1 MMTMASLTNIKTI
14 VLDLETFSSVNLAK
28 SGVYPYVEAP
38 DFQILLAA
46 ISINGNEPI
55 VYDLASGDVLP
66 DEIIAALKDEKITKI
81 AYNCQFERICL
92 SRYLGYE
99 TGHYLS
105 PRGWK
110 DTMILALYNGLPRSL
125 AQVGEVLKLTDKKMT
140 EGKDLIR
147 YFCVPCK
154 PTKSNGFRTR
164 NYPYHALDKWQ
175 IMKEYNKRD
184 VVTEMEIEERLSK
197 YPVPDFVWEEFYM
210 DQKINDT
217 GILVD
222 VKLIDNAIALD
233 NSSKQELTS
242 SMKELTELENPNSVS
257 QLKAWLQEQEVNVAS
272 LGKKDVEKFA
282 LDYEG
287 TQIGQMMVFRKMLA
301 KSSVKKYYAM
311 KVALCTD
318 NRIRGMFGFYGAK
331 TGRWVSRIVQ
341 LQNLRRNDLPDLDE
355 ARELVR
361 EGQKEALTALY
372 EDIPDTLSQLVR
384 IAFVAKPGFKFAVA
398 DFSAIECRVVA
409 WLAGEKW
416 VLDAFE
422 NNEDIYCVTAE
433 KMFHV
438 PVKKH
443 GVNGELRQ
451 KGKQCTLS
459 CSYGGGANAMIA
471 MGALEAGMS
480 QDELAPL
487 VATWRDANPNIVKF
501 WWDIDR
507 AIKHCIV
514 YKSKKSVGKIG
525 IEYKSGMLFITLPSG
540 RRLSYVK
547 PKLDYNK
554 FGSESV
560 VYWALDMSKKWSRIE
575 SYGPKFVENITQAV
589 ARDILMNSMM
599 NLKKFNIVA
608 HIHDELIIEVPKD
621 TDLAFICKEMGKA
634 PDWAAGLVLRA
645 DGYETP
651 YYKKD

>member
-1 MMTMASLTNIKTI
+1 MMTTTSLTNIKTI

-164 NYPYHALDKWQ
+164 NYPYHAPDKWQ
-175 IMKEYNKRD
+175 VMKEYNKRD

-233 NSSKQELTS
+233 DSSKQELTS

-257 QLKAWLQEQEVNVAS
+257 QLKEWLQEQGVNVAS

-287 TQIGQMMVFRKMLA
+287 TQIGQMMEFRKMLA
-301 KSSVKKYYAM
+301 KSSVKKYYSM
-311 KVALCTD
+311 KVALCAD

-384 IAFVAKPGFKFAVA
+384 TAFVAKPGFKFAVA

-443 GVNGELRQ
+443 GINGELRQ

-459 CSYGGGANAMIA
+459 CSYGGGAHLSSLHQ
-471 MGALEAGMS
+471 GRT
-480 QDELAPL
+480 AP
-487 VATWRDANPNIVKF
+487 
-501 WWDIDR
+501 
-507 AIKHCIV
+507 
-514 YKSKKSVGKIG
+514 
-525 IEYKSGMLFITLPSG
+525 
-540 RRLSYVK
+540 
-547 PKLDYNK
+547 
-554 FGSESV
+554 
-560 VYWALDMSKKWSRIE
+560 
-575 SYGPKFVENITQAV
+575 
-589 ARDILMNSMM
+589 
-599 NLKKFNIVA
+599 
-608 HIHDELIIEVPKD
+608 
-621 TDLAFICKEMGKA
+621 
-634 PDWAAGLVLRA
+634 AAGGAVSPSTERNFLRHWCSR
-645 DGYETP
+645 
-651 YYKKD
+651 

>member
-1 MMTMASLTNIKTI
+1 M
-14 VLDLETFSSVNLAK
+14 
-28 SGVYPYVEAP
+28 
-38 DFQILLAA
+38 
-46 ISINGNEPI
+46 
-55 VYDLASGDVLP
+55 
-66 DEIIAALKDEKITKI
+66 
-81 AYNCQFERICL
+81 
-92 SRYLGYE
+92 
-99 TGHYLS
+99 
-105 PRGWK
+105 
-110 DTMILALYNGLPRSL
+110 
-125 AQVGEVLKLTDKKMT
+125 
-140 EGKDLIR
+140 
-147 YFCVPCK
+147 
-154 PTKSNGFRTR
+154 
-164 NYPYHALDKWQ
+164 
-175 IMKEYNKRD
+175 
-184 VVTEMEIEERLSK
+184 
-197 YPVPDFVWEEFYM
+197 
-210 DQKINDT
+210 
-217 GILVD
+217 
-222 VKLIDNAIALD
+222 
-233 NSSKQELTS
+233 
-242 SMKELTELENPNSVS
+242 
-257 QLKAWLQEQEVNVAS
+257 
-272 LGKKDVEKFA
+272 
-282 LDYEG
+282 
-287 TQIGQMMVFRKMLA
+287 
-301 KSSVKKYYAM
+301 
-311 KVALCTD
+311 
-318 NRIRGMFGFYGAK
+318 
-331 TGRWVSRIVQ
+331 
-341 LQNLRRNDLPDLDE
+341 
-355 ARELVR
+355 
-361 EGQKEALTALY
+361 
-372 EDIPDTLSQLVR
+372 SQLVR
-384 IAFVAKPGFKFAVA
+384 TAFVAQPGFKFAVA

-443 GVNGELRQ
+443 GINGELRQ

-514 YKSKKSVGKIG
+514 YKSKKNVGRIG

-621 TDLAFICKEMGKA
+621 TDLVFICKEMGKA

>member
-1 MMTMASLTNIKTI
+1 MMTTASLTNIHTL
-14 VLDLETFSSVNLAK
+14 VLDLETYSSVNLQK

-38 DFQILLAA
+38 DFQILIAA
-46 ISINGNEPI
+46 VSVNGEEPI
-55 VYDLASGDVLP
+55 VYDLASGDQLP
-66 DEIIAALKDEKITKI
+66 DEIIAAIKAEGVLKKS
-81 AYNCQFERICL
+81 YNCSFERICL
-92 SRYLGYE
+92 SRYLGYQ
-99 TGHYLS
+99 TGEYLS
-105 PRGWK
+105 PKSWQ

-125 AQVGEVLKLTDKKMT
+125 KQVGEVLNLTDKKME

-164 NYPYHALDKWQ
+164 NLPIHDSKKWST
-175 IMKEYNKRD
+175 MLAYCKRD
-184 VVTEMEIEERLSK
+184 VVTEMEIEDRLK
-197 YPVPDFVWEEFYM
+197 NYPVPDFVWDEFYL

-222 VKLIDNAIALD
+222 VDLIDNAIALD
-233 NSSKQELTS
+233 DTSKEELTS
-242 SMKELTELENPNSVS
+242 SMKELTELDNPNSVS
-257 QLKAWLQEQEVNVAS
+257 QLKTWLSEQGVDVSS
-272 LGKKDVEKFA
+272 LGKKDVEKYAENFS
-282 LDYEG
+282 G
-287 TQIGQMMVFRKMLA
+287 TDIGQMMELRKMLS
-301 KSSVKKYYAM
+301 KSSIKKYYAM
-311 KVALCTD
+311 KTALCSD
-318 NRIRGMFGFYGAK
+318 KRIRGMFGFYGAK

-341 LQNLRRNDLPDLDE
+341 LQNLRRNDLEDLDE

-361 EGQKEALTALY
+361 LGRKEAITALY
-372 EDIPDTLSQLVR
+372 DDIPDTLSQLVR
-384 IAFVAKPGFKFAVA
+384 TAFVAKPGCKFAVA

-409 WLAGEKW
+409 WLAGEQW
-416 VLDAFE
+416 VLDAFA
-422 NNEDIYCVTAE
+422 NNEDIYCATAE

-443 GVNGELRQ
+443 GENGELRQ

-459 CSYGGGANAMIA
+459 CSYGGGAQAMIA
-471 MGALEAGMS
+471 MGALEAGME
-480 QDELAPL
+480 QEELAPL

-501 WWDIDR
+501 WWDIDK

-514 YKSKKSVGKIG
+514 YKSKERVGKVSV
-525 IEYKSGMLFITLPSG
+525 EYRNGMLFITLPSG

-554 FGSESV
+554 FGTESV

-589 ARDILMNSMM
+589 ARDILMNSMI
-599 NLKKFNIVA
+599 NLKEFNIVA
-608 HIHDELIIEVPKD
+608 HVHDELIIEVPED
-621 TDLAFICKEMGKA
+621 ADLDYICSIMGKA
-634 PDWAAGLVLRA
+634 PAWADGLVLRA
-645 DGYETP
+645 DGYDTK